1 MADVISSKH
10 IITVED
16 TQGRHITPDT
26 EVTIKRTRRGS
37 GNSMVWELSF
47 EELVD
52 LQHTITTYMAGER
65 G

>member
-1 MADVISSKH
+1 MSSKQ
-10 IITVED
+10 ILSVED
-16 TQGRHITPDT
+16 TTGRCVTPET
-26 EVTIKRTRRGS
+26 EVTIKRTRVLS

-52 LQHTITTYMAGER
+52 LQHQITTYMAGER